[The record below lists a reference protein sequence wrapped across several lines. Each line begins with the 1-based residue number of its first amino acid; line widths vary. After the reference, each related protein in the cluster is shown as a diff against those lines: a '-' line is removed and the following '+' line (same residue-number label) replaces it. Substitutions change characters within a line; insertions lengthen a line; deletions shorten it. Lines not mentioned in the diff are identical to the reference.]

1 MEKQNNTNI
10 RSSIISTNNDE
21 SNTNDIELTLH
32 NSNNIEKDDKKLADQ
47 LSVNSEIP
55 KETIKVPNDPK
66 YWPRK
71 KKNFI
76 LFIISL
82 AGMVAPLSSTIFY
95 PSITNI
101 ENDLKTS
108 RVLANGIIGVNIF
121 FMGVAPLGWAAYSD
135 TFYTRRN
142 VYLASFIIY
151 IIGTVICG
159 LSNSI
164 WLLLAMRLVQ
174 ACGASAVL
182 SIGAGTI
189 GDIFHSFE
197 RGQAYGIFYLG
208 PLVGSVIGPSIG
220 GYITDYLGWR
230 WILWILAV
238 IEGLILIL
246 IFFALPETF
255 APPTN
260 LPNPNNTT
268 SNSRHRKRF
277 DPTSPLRL
285 LKYPNMLLVIVYI
298 SITYAIVY
306 IQNTLAELSF
316 TDIYH
321 VSAST
326 VGLIFLSQGTG
337 YMIGS
342 VIGGKWSDYV
352 LMEAKKRNNGV
363 GYPEMRLHS
372 VWIGCFFI
380 SVSYV
385 CYGWFLEARLH
396 IALPIIAM
404 FTGAFSFVAVL
415 NSVSTYLVDAF
426 PGRSAS
432 AVAINNLTRSSAAAL
447 FTFISVPFEE
457 AVGIGLIYTI
467 MICVSF
473 IGVVC
478 LFVVSYKGKYWRE
491 KINSRIDE

>member
-1 MEKQNNTNI
+1 
-10 RSSIISTNNDE
+10 
-21 SNTNDIELTLH
+21 IE
-32 NSNNIEKDDKKLADQ
+32 D
-47 LSVNSEIP
+47 
-55 KETIKVPNDPK
+55 PNDPK

-95 PSITNI
+95 PSII
-101 ENDLKTS
+101 IMENDFKTS
-108 RVLANGIIGVNIF
+108 GVLANGIIGVYIL
-121 FMGVAPLGWAAYSD
+121 FMGVTPLGWAAYSD
-135 TFYTRRN
+135 AFYTRRN
-142 VYLASFIIY
+142 VYLASFTIY

-189 GDIFHSFE
+189 SDIFHSLE
-197 RGQAYGIFYLG
+197 RGQAFGIFYLG
-208 PLVGSVIGPSIG
+208 PLVGPVMGPVIG
-220 GYITDYLGWR
+220 GYVTDNLGWR

-238 IEGLILIL
+238 IGSLILIL
-246 IFFALPETF
+246 IFFALPETYL
-255 APPTN
+255 PPKN
-260 LPNPNNTT
+260 LPTPNNTT
-268 SNSRHRKRF
+268 SNSRRQKRF
-277 DPTSPLRL
+277 DPTLPLRL
-285 LKYPNMLLVIVYI
+285 LKYPNMSLVIVYI
-298 SITYAIVY
+298 SITFAVIY
-306 IQNTLAELSF
+306 IQNTLVGQSF
-316 TDIYH
+316 ANIYH

-326 VGLIFLSQGTG
+326 VGLIFLAPGIG

-352 LMEAKKRNNGV
+352 LIEAKRRNNGV

-380 SVSYV
+380 SVSYIG
-385 CYGWFLEARLH
+385 YGWFLEARLH

-404 FTGAFSFVAVL
+404 FTGGFSIVTVY
-415 NSVSTYLVDAF
+415 NSISTYLVDAF

-432 AVAINNLTRSSAAAL
+432 AIAINNLTRSLAAAL
-447 FTFISVPFEE
+447 FTFISVPFEK

-467 MICVSF
+467 MICISF
-473 IGVVC
+473 IGVFC

-491 KINSRIDE
+491 

>member
-10 RSSIISTNNDE
+10 RSSISTNNDE

-32 NSNNIEKDDKKLADQ
+32 SNSNNIEKDDKKLADQ

-135 TFYTRRN
+135 AFYTRRN

-208 PLVGSVIGPSIG
+208 PLVGSVIGPLIG

-238 IEGLILIL
+238 TEGLILIL

-268 SNSRHRKRF
+268 LNSRHRKRF

-298 SITYAIVY
+298 SITYAIIY

-326 VGLIFLSQGTG
+326 VGLIFLAQGTG

-352 LMEAKKRNNGV
+352 LMKAKKRNNGV

-380 SVSYV
+380 SVSYI

-404 FTGAFSFVAVL
+404 FIGAFSFVAVL

-457 AVGIGLIYTI
+457 AVGIVTKENIGEKRSIPGL
-467 MICVSF
+467 MSNQF
-473 IGVVC
+473 I
-478 LFVVSYKGKYWRE
+478 
-491 KINSRIDE
+491 

>member
-1 MEKQNNTNI
+1 MDNTNI
-10 RSSIISTNNDE
+10 RSSISTNNDE
-21 SNTNDIELTLH
+21 SNTNDNELT
-32 NSNNIEKDDKKLADQ
+32 SRKDDKKLADQ
-47 LSVNSEIP
+47 LSVNSEIS
-55 KETIKVPNDPK
+55 KETIEDPNDPK
-66 YWPRK
+66 CWPRK

-76 LFIISL
+76 LFITSL

-95 PSITNI
+95 PSIIII
-101 ENDLKTS
+101 ENDFKTS
-108 RVLANGIIGVNIF
+108 GVLANGI
-121 FMGVAPLGWAAYSD
+121 
-135 TFYTRRN
+135 R
-142 VYLASFIIY
+142 
-151 IIGTVICG
+151 TVICG

-189 GDIFHSFE
+189 SDVFHSLE
-197 RGQAYGIFYLG
+197 RGRAYGIFYLG
-208 PLVGSVIGPSIG
+208 PLVGPVIGPVIG
-220 GYITDYLGWR
+220 GYVTDYLGWR

-238 IEGLILIL
+238 IGGLILIL
-246 IFFALPETF
+246 IFFTFPETYL
-255 APPTN
+255 PPTN

-268 SNSRHRKRF
+268 SNSQRRKRF

-285 LKYPNMLLVIVYI
+285 LKYPNMSLVIVYI
-298 SITYAIVY
+298 SITFAVIYL
-306 IQNTLAELSF
+306 QNTLVGPSF
-316 TDIYH
+316 ANIYH

-326 VGLIFLSQGTG
+326 VGLIFLAPGTG

-352 LMEAKKRNNGV
+352 LIEAKKRNNGV

-380 SVSYV
+380 SVSYI

-404 FTGAFSFVAVL
+404 FTGGFSLVTVY

-432 AVAINNLTRSSAAAL
+432 AIAINNLTRSLAAAL
-447 FTFISVPFEE
+447 FTFVSVPFEK
-457 AVGIGLIYTI
+457 AVGIGSIYTI
-467 MICVSF
+467 MICISF
-473 IGVVC
+473 IGVFC

-491 KINSRIDE
+491 KINSGIDE

>member
-1 MEKQNNTNI
+1 MDNTNI
-10 RSSIISTNNDE
+10 RSSISTNNDE
-21 SNTNDIELTLH
+21 SNTNDNELT
-32 NSNNIEKDDKKLADQ
+32 SRKDDKKLADQ
-47 LSVNSEIP
+47 LSVNSEIS
-55 KETIKVPNDPK
+55 KETIEDPNDPK
-66 YWPRK
+66 CWPRK

-76 LFIISL
+76 LFITSL

-95 PSITNI
+95 PSIIII
-101 ENDLKTS
+101 ENDFKTS
-108 RVLANGIIGVNIF
+108 GVLANGIIGVYIL

-135 TFYTRRN
+135 AFYTRRN
-142 VYLASFIIY
+142 VYLASFTIY

-189 GDIFHSFE
+189 SDVFHSLE
-197 RGQAYGIFYLG
+197 RGRAYGIFYLG
-208 PLVGSVIGPSIG
+208 PLVGPVIGPVIG
-220 GYITDYLGWR
+220 GYVTDYLGWR

-238 IEGLILIL
+238 IGGLILIL
-246 IFFALPETF
+246 IFFTFPETYL
-255 APPTN
+255 PPTN

-268 SNSRHRKRF
+268 SNSQRRKRF

-285 LKYPNMLLVIVYI
+285 LKYPNMSLVIVYI
-298 SITYAIVY
+298 SITFAVIYL
-306 IQNTLAELSF
+306 QNTLVGPSF
-316 TDIYH
+316 ANIYH

-326 VGLIFLSQGTG
+326 VGLIFLAPGTG

-352 LMEAKKRNNGV
+352 LIEAKKRNNGV

-380 SVSYV
+380 SVSYI

-404 FTGAFSFVAVL
+404 FTGGFSLVTVY

-432 AVAINNLTRSSAAAL
+432 AIAINNLTRSLAAAL
-447 FTFISVPFEE
+447 FTFVSVPFEK
-457 AVGIGLIYTI
+457 AVVTKENIGEKRSIPGLMMLIPLELDS
-467 MICVSF
+467 V
-473 IGVVC
+473 
-478 LFVVSYKGKYWRE
+478 FV
-491 KINSRIDE
+491 

>member
-1 MEKQNNTNI
+1 METQDNTNI
-10 RSSIISTNNDE
+10 RSSISTNNDE
-21 SNTNDIELTLH
+21 SNTNDNELTLR

-55 KETIKVPNDPK
+55 KETIEDPNDPK
-66 YWPRK
+66 FWPRK
-71 KKNFI
+71 KKNCI

-82 AGMVAPLSSTIFY
+82 AGMIESLSSTIFY

-108 RVLANGIIGVNIF
+108 GVLANGIIGVYIL

-174 ACGASAVL
+174 SCGASAVL

-189 GDIFHSFE
+189 SDIFHSFE

-208 PLVGSVIGPSIG
+208 PLVGPVIGPVIG
-220 GYITDYLGWR
+220 GYVTDYLGWR
-230 WILWILAV
+230 WILWILTV
-238 IEGLILIL
+238 IGGLILIL

-285 LKYPNMLLVIVYI
+285 LKYPNMSLVIVYI
-298 SITYAIVY
+298 SITYAVLY
-306 IQNTLAELSF
+306 IQNTLSGTSF
-316 TDIYH
+316 ANIYH
-321 VSAST
+321 VSTST
-326 VGLIFLSQGTG
+326 VGLIFLAPGTG
-337 YMIGS
+337 YLIGS

-352 LMEAKKRNNGV
+352 LIEAKKRNNGV

-380 SVSYV
+380 SVSYI

-404 FTGAFSFVAVL
+404 FTGAFSFVTVF
-415 NSVSTYLVDAF
+415 NSISTYLVDAF

-432 AVAINNLTRSSAAAL
+432 AIAINNLTRSLAATL

-457 AVGIGLIYTI
+457 AVGIGSIYTI

-491 KINSRIDE
+491 KFNSRIDE

>member
-1 MEKQNNTNI
+1 MDNTNI
-10 RSSIISTNNDE
+10 RSSISTNNDE
-21 SNTNDIELTLH
+21 SNTNDNELT
-32 NSNNIEKDDKKLADQ
+32 SRKDDKKLADQ
-47 LSVNSEIP
+47 LSVNSEIS
-55 KETIKVPNDPK
+55 KETIEDPNDPK
-66 YWPRK
+66 CWPRK

-76 LFIISL
+76 LFITSL

-95 PSITNI
+95 PSIIII
-101 ENDLKTS
+101 ENDFKTS
-108 RVLANGIIGVNIF
+108 GVLANGIIGVYIL

-135 TFYTRRN
+135 AFYTRRN
-142 VYLASFIIY
+142 VYLASFTIY

-189 GDIFHSFE
+189 SDVFHSLE
-197 RGQAYGIFYLG
+197 RGRAYGIFYLG
-208 PLVGSVIGPSIG
+208 PLVGPVIGPVIG
-220 GYITDYLGWR
+220 GICNRLFRMEMDFMDSCGYW
-230 WILWILAV
+230 
-238 IEGLILIL
+238 
-246 IFFALPETF
+246 
-255 APPTN
+255 
-260 LPNPNNTT
+260 
-268 SNSRHRKRF
+268 RF

-285 LKYPNMLLVIVYI
+285 LKYPNMSLVIVYI
-298 SITYAIVY
+298 SITFAVIYL
-306 IQNTLAELSF
+306 QNTLVGPSF
-316 TDIYH
+316 ANIYH

-326 VGLIFLSQGTG
+326 VGLIFLAPGTG

-352 LMEAKKRNNGV
+352 LIEAKKRNNGV

-380 SVSYV
+380 SVSYI

-404 FTGAFSFVAVL
+404 FTGGFSLVTVY

-432 AVAINNLTRSSAAAL
+432 AIAINNLTRSLAAAL
-447 FTFISVPFEE
+447 FTFVSVPFEK
-457 AVGIGLIYTI
+457 AVGIGSIYTI
-467 MICVSF
+467 MICISF
-473 IGVVC
+473 IGVFC

-491 KINSRIDE
+491 KINSGIDE

>member
-1 MEKQNNTNI
+1 MDNTNI
-10 RSSIISTNNDE
+10 RSFISTNNDE
-21 SNTNDIELTLH
+21 SNTNDNELTLR
-32 NSNNIEKDDKKLADQ
+32 KDDKKLADQ
-47 LSVNSEIP
+47 LSVNSEIS
-55 KETIKVPNDPK
+55 KETIEDPNDPK
-66 YWPRK
+66 CWPRK

-76 LFIISL
+76 LFITSL

-95 PSITNI
+95 PSIIII
-101 ENDLKTS
+101 ENDFKTS
-108 RVLANGIIGVNIF
+108 GVLANGIIGVYIL

-135 TFYTRRN
+135 AFYTRRN
-142 VYLASFIIY
+142 VYLASFTIY

-189 GDIFHSFE
+189 SDVFHSLE
-197 RGQAYGIFYLG
+197 RGRAYGIFYLG
-208 PLVGSVIGPSIG
+208 PLVGPVIGPVIG
-220 GYITDYLGWR
+220 GYVTDYLGWR

-238 IEGLILIL
+238 IGGLILIL
-246 IFFALPETF
+246 IFFTFPETYL
-255 APPTN
+255 PPTN

-268 SNSRHRKRF
+268 SNSQRRKRF

-285 LKYPNMLLVIVYI
+285 LKYPNMSLVIVYI
-298 SITYAIVY
+298 SITFAVIYL
-306 IQNTLAELSF
+306 QNTLVGPSF
-316 TDIYH
+316 ANIYH

-326 VGLIFLSQGTG
+326 VGLIFLAPGTG

-352 LMEAKKRNNGV
+352 LIEAKKRNNGV

-380 SVSYV
+380 SVSYI

-404 FTGAFSFVAVL
+404 FTGGFSLVTVY

-432 AVAINNLTRSSAAAL
+432 AIAINNLTRSLAAAL
-447 FTFISVPFEE
+447 FTFVSVPFEK
-457 AVGIGLIYTI
+457 AVGIGSIYTI
-467 MICVSF
+467 MICISF
-473 IGVVC
+473 IGVFC

-491 KINSRIDE
+491 KINSGIDE